1 MPVLLKS
8 VLFLLLP
15 LVVLTAHAQQQ
26 RSDTLTFHFAF
37 DRSDIHATDSQRIK
51 NYFIQHQK
59 DFRPEDS
66 SSGYSPPFFVDS
78 AVVIGFTDPVG
89 GSNYNQRLS
98 ERRAKSVMM
107 WVMYWLPQERPRAGR
122 IEGRGKTEPLPGDDS
137 LSRRA
142 VVIVYYHDKPEPPV
156 ARIDSPPPPP
166 LHAPGEPDTVISL
179 NNINFIAN
187 TPVLTDAARE
197 AMPRTIDNLRS
208 FSDRYLEIDGFC
220 NAPGPPLPPHDPL
233 FKLSVQRAKYIYDM
247 LVNSGFDSTRLRYK
261 GLGNT
266 RPVNAHPTTAAE
278 MDQNMRVEIKVFSK
292 LPPS

>member
-8 VLFLLLP
+8 VLFVLLP
-15 LVVLTAHAQQQ
+15 LAVLTTHAQQQ
-26 RSDTLTFHFAF
+26 RSDTLIFHFAF
-37 DRSDIHATDSQRIK
+37 DRSEVKSIDAKTIGQ
-51 NYFIQHQK
+51 YFQDK
-59 DFRPEDS
+59 VSTFAC
-66 SSGYSPPFFVDS
+66 VDS
-78 AVVIGFTDPVG
+78 PEMIIEGSYVDSVYVIGYTDKVG
-89 GSNYNQRLS
+89 GSLYNQRLS
-98 ERRAKSVMM
+98 IHRAEAISKLITR
-107 WVMYWLPQERPRAGR
+107 WLPEEFANKKV
-122 IEGRGKTEPLPGDDS
+122 EGRGKSDLLPGDDS

-142 VVIVYYHDKPEPPV
+142 VVIVYYHDKPAPPV
-156 ARIDSPPPPP
+156 SKIETPPA
-166 LHAPGEPDTVISL
+166 HADNEPDTVISL